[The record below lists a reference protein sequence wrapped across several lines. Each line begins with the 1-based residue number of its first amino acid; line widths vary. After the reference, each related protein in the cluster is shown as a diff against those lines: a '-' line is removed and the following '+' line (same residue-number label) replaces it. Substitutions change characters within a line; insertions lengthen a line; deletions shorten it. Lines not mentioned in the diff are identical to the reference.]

1 MQIREYLLKNTSV
14 FSIMQKR
21 GDCTAETMDNPTKIT
36 GAKGELLRSF
46 LHRLRRGNM
55 LKYYH
60 TVSVVFD
67 TGEHYDKNKIYRNVW
82 N

>member
-1 MQIREYLLKNTSV
+1 
-14 FSIMQKR
+14 MQKR

-36 GAKGELLRSF
+36 GAKEELLRSF

-67 TGEHYDKNKIYRNVW
+67 TECINRRLHYDKNKIYRNVW